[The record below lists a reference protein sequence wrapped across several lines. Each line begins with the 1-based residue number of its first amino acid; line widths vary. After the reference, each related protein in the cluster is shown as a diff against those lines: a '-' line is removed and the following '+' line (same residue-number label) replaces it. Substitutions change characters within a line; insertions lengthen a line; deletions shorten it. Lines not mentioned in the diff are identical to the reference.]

1 MSSLATYVDVTSLLA
16 RYWSAVEQ
24 FRYEDALAMLTDDV
38 EYRLGH
44 GATGRSAVS
53 ALLDKRPR
61 TLTVRH
67 LITGFVIEPV
77 GDSLH
82 VSYTQAAFGRVAEKD
97 EKPPFPT
104 GAPSSIADMKVTMV
118 RDGDGLRISRVAA
131 NLVFQ
136 QPR

>member
-16 RYWSAVEQ
+16 RYWSAIERY
-24 FRYEDALAMLTDDV
+24 RYEDALRMLTDDV
-38 EYRLGH
+38 EYRVGH
-44 GATGRSAVS
+44 GATGRSGVS

-61 TLTVRH
+61 TAAVRH
-67 LITGFVIEPV
+67 LQTGFVIETV

-82 VSYTQAAFGRVAEKD
+82 VSYTQVAFGRIAEKD

-104 GAPSSIADMKVTMV
+104 GAPSSIADMEVTMV
-118 RDGDGLRISRVAA
+118 RDGDGLKISRVAA
-131 NLVFQ
+131 SLIFQ